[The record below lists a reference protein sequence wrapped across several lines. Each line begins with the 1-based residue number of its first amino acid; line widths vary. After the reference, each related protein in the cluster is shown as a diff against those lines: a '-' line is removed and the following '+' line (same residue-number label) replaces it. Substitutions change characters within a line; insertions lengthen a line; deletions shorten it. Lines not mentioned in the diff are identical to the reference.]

1 MWRHCKG
8 KSTRS
13 REKLHILT
21 RHQTQHRR
29 LGKRKT
35 IVIVAEGAHD
45 QDLKR
50 ISPTMVKDL
59 LSERLKLD
67 TRITTLG
74 HVQRGGSACAYDRML
89 STLQGVDAVDAV
101 LTATP
106 DTPSPVISIVE
117 NKIVRNSLL
126 EAVRL
131 TNDVTAAIEAKD
143 FDRAMS
149 LRDNEFRE
157 YYNAFLITTAT
168 EQPELKLPPEKVNC
182 TPTASRHTHMPPL
195 ITPPFTAHAHGHHPR
210 WRPGRRHERCDARR
224 RGLLPIARSHASGA
238 A

>member
-1 MWRHCKG
+1 MDLFLLCNFSPTD
-8 KSTRS
+8 STP
-13 REKLHILT
+13 K
-21 RHQTQHRR
+21 HRA

-45 QDLKR
+45 LDLAR
-50 ISPTMVKDL
+50 ISPTMVRDT

-74 HVQRGGSACAYDRML
+74 HVQRGGPACAYDRML

-106 DTPSPVISIVE
+106 GTPSPVISIVE

-126 EAVRL
+126 EAVKL
-131 TNDVTAAIEAKD
+131 TKEVTAAIEAKD
-143 FDRAMS
+143 FDRAMG

-157 YYNAFLITTAT
+157 YYSAFLISTAT
-168 EQPELKLPPEKVNC
+168 EQPEMKLPEEKV
-182 TPTASRHTHMPPL
+182 S
-195 ITPPFTAHAHGHHPR
+195 PFRLSYEHHGNL
-210 WRPGRRHERCDARR
+210 D
-224 RGLLPIARSHASGA
+224 
-238 A
+238 